1 MPPEAGRI
9 MIVPRHSRRDP
20 SRRNG
25 GAPRMP
31 PAKPVTVPA
40 GSTLVVRATGK
51 LHLDVAGSGGLTA
64 VTEATHAPSGT
75 EEHRF
80 KIAAT
85 GTANPARRQ
94 RRPDLGVQRH
104 SRQAA
109 DDRADQAL
117 LRGKLRAARLLV
129 DVERFLALLDHLAH
143 DVADLGVS
151 EGEALGGAGLAPE
164 DFGVD
169 QAERRHP
176 ALVGRLHGV
185 LERIVDLLAQHGG

>member
-1 MPPEAGRI
+1 

-94 RRPDLGVQRH
+94 RP
-104 SRQAA
+104 
-109 DDRADQAL
+109 
-117 LRGKLRAARLLV
+117 RLLV
-129 DVERFLALLDHLAH
+129 DVERFPALLDHLAH